1 MPRIASVEG
10 VAIYMYADDHPPP
23 HVHARFAGDDMMVE
37 IENAGV
43 LRGDLPAGKKQ
54 AVLAW
59 VLAST
64 SPLMQAWL
72 DLRAGRLP
80 EKIR

>member
-1 MPRIASVEG
+1 
-10 VAIYMYADDHPPP
+10 
-23 HVHARFAGDDMMVE
+23 MMVE

-43 LRGDLPAGKKQ
+43 LRGDLPAAKKQ
-54 AVLAW
+54 AVIAW

-64 SPLMQAWL
+64 RPLMQAWL

-80 EKIR
+80 ENIR

>member
-1 MPRIASVEG
+1 
-10 VAIYMYADDHPPP
+10 
-23 HVHARFAGDDMMVE
+23 MMVE